1 MAYCKHCGKEIDDK
15 AVVCIYC
22 GCATNDTEVSSGN
35 VQHSKSSDNNSNM
48 MSVVGLVISCVSLI
62 VALFGTVAIGG
73 IIVSTIGLVKS
84 KQKNGAGKGMAIAG
98 IIVGGLSLIYTAIA
112 LCRLEVALSF

>member
-62 VALFGTVAIGG
+62 VALFGTVAI
-73 IIVSTIGLVKS
+73 VSTIGLVKS

-112 LCRLEVALSF
+112 LYRLEVALSF

>member
-35 VQHSKSSDNNSNM
+35 VQHSKSRDNKSNM
-48 MSVVGLVISCVSLI
+48 LSVVGLVI
-62 VALFGTVAIGG
+62 
-73 IIVSTIGLVKS
+73 
-84 KQKNGAGKGMAIAG
+84 
-98 IIVGGLSLIYTAIA
+98 
-112 LCRLEVALSF
+112 

>member
-84 KQKNGAGKGMAIAG
+84 KQKERRRKRNG
-98 IIVGGLSLIYTAIA
+98 YRWYN
-112 LCRLEVALSF
+112 CRWSFFNLYGYCTI